1 MIMEGYGMRHYHVQ
15 ISAVSSAHCDKGHVL
30 PRSGFE
36 HAIIGHQAAEFDLS
50 RPP

>member
-15 ISAVSSAHCDKGHVL
+15 ISTIASAHCDEGHVL

-36 HAIIGHQAAEFDLS
+36 YTIIGHQAAEFDLS
-50 RPP
+50 WPA